1 MWLSG
6 KESTC
11 QYWRHRF
18 DPWVGKI
25 PLGDE
30 MTTHSNI
37 LAWENPMDR
46 GAWRAT
52 VRGVPK
58 SWTRLSNS
66 LSIRSL
72 MLYHFEGDLL
82 KLYKHQGMFI
92 TISFLL
98 WWLFVCFAFWPH
110 HVAHGILIP

>member
-18 DPWVGKI
+18 DSWVGKI
-25 PLGDE
+25 PLGEE

-46 GAWRAT
+46 GASQAT
-52 VRGVPK
+52 VCGFPK
-58 SWTRLSNS
+58 SWTRLSES
-66 LSIRSL
+66 LSI
-72 MLYHFEGDLL
+72 
-82 KLYKHQGMFI
+82 
-92 TISFLL
+92 
-98 WWLFVCFAFWPH
+98 
-110 HVAHGILIP
+110 

>member
-18 DPWVGKI
+18 DPWVRKI
-25 PLGDE
+25 PLGEE

-46 GAWRAT
+46 GASRAT
-52 VRGVPK
+52 VYGVPK
-58 SWTRLSNS
+58 SW
-66 LSIRSL
+66 I
-72 MLYHFEGDLL
+72 
-82 KLYKHQGMFI
+82 
-92 TISFLL
+92 
-98 WWLFVCFAFWPH
+98 
-110 HVAHGILIP
+110 

>member
-1 MWLSG
+1 MIEASLPMWLSG
-6 KESTC
+6 KESTY
-11 QYWRHRF
+11 QYWRHGF

-30 MTTHSNI
+30 MTTHSNV

-58 SWTRLSNS
+58 SWTRLSDS

-72 MLYHFEGDLL
+72 MLYHFEVDLL
-82 KLYKHQGMFI
+82 KLCKHQGMFI
-92 TISFLL
+92 PISFLL
-98 WWLFVCFAFWPH
+98 
-110 HVAHGILIP
+110 